1 MCVCVCVCHPLSVFL
16 LESSNCA
23 KGKIFLNVQHTK
35 LSTPAGSETVLICR
49 SPVAYQ
55 PHDQA
60 LPCKV
65 AQQKYLCL
73 DVVNILCSHHSSGKF
88 NYHEVCAL

>member
-1 MCVCVCVCHPLSVFL
+1 VCVAHLSVYL
-16 LESSNCA
+16 PESSNCA

-35 LSTPAGSETVLICR
+35 LSTQAGSEAVLICM

-55 PHDQA
+55 SYDEA
-60 LPCKV
+60 LPCQV

-73 DVVNILCSHHSSGKF
+73 DVFLTFCILIIHLENLIIMKF
-88 NYHEVCAL
+88 EPFS